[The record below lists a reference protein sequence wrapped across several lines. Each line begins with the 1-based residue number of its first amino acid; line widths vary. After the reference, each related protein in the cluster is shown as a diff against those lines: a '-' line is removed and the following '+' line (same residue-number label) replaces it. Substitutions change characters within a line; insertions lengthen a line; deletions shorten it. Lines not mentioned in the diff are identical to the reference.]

1 MTYIDEYEADVLEI
15 DSLMY
20 IPAELDHKQRRAVAF
35 MTRGLAPR
43 VKVRE
48 HFKGLVKL
56 PGKKGNRI
64 VQDIS
69 PAWVEYVFIP
79 VFVELVKKQARQ
91 WWPVVV
97 GEAKKKGKSNFV
109 SPSLST
115 SIKVKYQQGDW
126 NQCLFKATAS
136 ALHYCGQTDAASY
149 LSNVAPSVQ
158 YLPREQAILSLR
170 DHMIKHVPEIGGVA
184 AFNQHQKRR
193 KTNRLTIDE
202 LIESKTRFLT
212 LVIPRANDG
221 SASHAVVVVD
231 DIIFDATQ
239 ICAIKLCKEGLDWIC
254 GECGM
259 GDIEMALRF
268 ERPVKTKKKYAR
280 TMKRNW

>member
-1 MTYIDEYEADVLEI
+1 MSPIEESEANVLEI

-20 IPAELDHKQRRAVAF
+20 VPAELDHKRRQTVSF
-35 MTRGLAPR
+35 IAPR

-69 PAWVEYVFIP
+69 LEWVEYVFIP
-79 VFVELVKKQARQ
+79 VYVELIKKQARQ

-149 LSNVAPSVQ
+149 LSNVAPLVQ
-158 YLPREQAILSLR
+158 YLPREQAILHCTMRCGL
-170 DHMIKHVPEIGGVA
+170 GGPPCVHWCA
-184 AFNQHQKRR
+184 YTPPPMSCKKA
-193 KTNRLTIDE
+193 
-202 LIESKTRFLT
+202 
-212 LVIPRANDG
+212 
-221 SASHAVVVVD
+221 
-231 DIIFDATQ
+231 IF
-239 ICAIKLCKEGLDWIC
+239 I
-254 GECGM
+254 
-259 GDIEMALRF
+259 
-268 ERPVKTKKKYAR
+268 
-280 TMKRNW
+280 

>member
-1 MTYIDEYEADVLEI
+1 
-15 DSLMY
+15 
-20 IPAELDHKQRRAVAF
+20 
-35 MTRGLAPR
+35 
-43 VKVRE
+43 
-48 HFKGLVKL
+48 
-56 PGKKGNRI
+56 
-64 VQDIS
+64 
-69 PAWVEYVFIP
+69 
-79 VFVELVKKQARQ
+79 
-91 WWPVVV
+91 V

-193 KTNRLTIDE
+193 KTNRLTIDG

-239 ICAIKLCKEGLDWIC
+239 IWAIKLCKEGLDWIC